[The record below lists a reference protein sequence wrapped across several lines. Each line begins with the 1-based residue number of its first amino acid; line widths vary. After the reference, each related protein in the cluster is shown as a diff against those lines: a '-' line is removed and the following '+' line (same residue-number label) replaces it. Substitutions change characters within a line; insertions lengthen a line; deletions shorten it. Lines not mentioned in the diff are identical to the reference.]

1 MPPASMSPVYTK
13 SRGVRVNHPLH
24 KCDLVYRVNVKSHDV
39 QRWPKTDTALSIS
52 LLRAMHCRSSS
63 NVPKTVFMTEQKAN
77 PIWFWRRDERFRV
90 YP

>member
-13 SRGVRVNHPLH
+13 SRGVRVNHPLL

-52 LLRAMHCRSSS
+52 LLRAMHCRSAS
-63 NVPKTVFMTEQKAN
+63 NVPKTDFMTEQKAN